1 MAVKIDK
8 PTKLTAKVIEVICG
22 AVELGASYEIAAA
35 QAGVSYPS
43 VRNWLNNG
51 ADARAKL
58 EDEELP
64 HVRKYTKAH
73 KDIPQDERPPCLT
86 EGERLQL
93 EFLEAV
99 EQAASTAAL
108 VWLKTIDDAAT
119 VDPQWAAW
127 MLRNR
132 YPREYGG
139 GKQQLELS
147 SPADQPLQ
155 VQHSGGVDVK
165 ATLETPDAER
175 ITGIVAILQSIGVL
189 QPGAVTPTGAGGD
202 AEADEVHPD
211 SSNP

>member
-1 MAVKIDK
+1 MPTIKIDK
-8 PTKLTAKVIEVICG
+8 PSKLTPKVIEVICG

-35 QAGVSYPS
+35 QAGIAYSTL
-43 VRNWLNNG
+43 RNWINNG
-51 ADARAKL
+51 TDARARLDENENLVRRLSKEQKRL
-58 EDEELP
+58 PEDQQPEHLTAGEL
-64 HVRKYTKAH
+64 A
-73 KDIPQDERPPCLT
+73 
-86 EGERLQL
+86 QL

-189 QPGAVTPTGAGGD
+189 QPGAVTPTGAGSD
-202 AEADEVHPD
+202 TEADEVHPD